1 MKRIFFVLL
10 AVALAACTSQT
21 DQTKY
26 ANRAEKILAEMHDPA
41 SDYVIVISHRGDW
54 RNYPENSIPAIESVI
69 RMGVDI
75 VEIDLKMTKDSVLVL
90 SHDKTIDRM
99 LNGKGLVSDF
109 TLDSL
114 KTFRLKRAHN
124 VTTDSLRI
132 TTLEEALTVCKDRI
146 VVNLDHA
153 WDYYDAAIA
162 VAEKVGVVDQI
173 LMKGKKPLKTVE
185 DKLSTHENNFMYM
198 PIIDINKPAGQ
209 KLFAEYKELGVG
221 TQLAYEICWN
231 KMTPEV
237 ENCMKDIIAGGSKVW
252 ANSIWGSLCGY
263 LDDDAAYEFGP
274 ENYYGK
280 LVDMG
285 VTMIQ
290 TDRPEFIIDYLRSR
304 GLHD

>member
-10 AVALAACTSQT
+10 AVALAACTSQN
-21 DQTKY
+21 DQNKY
-26 ANRAEKILAEMHDPA
+26 ANRAEKILAEMHDPT
-41 SDYVIVISHRGDW
+41 SDYVIVASHRGDW

-114 KTFRLKRAHN
+114 RTFRLKRAHN

-221 TQLAYEICWN
+221 TQLAYEVCWN

-290 TDRPEFIIDYLRSR
+290 TDRPEFIIEYLRSR

>member
-221 TQLAYEICWN
+221 TQLAYEVCWN

-290 TDRPEFIIDYLRSR
+290 TDRPEFIIEYLRSR

>member
-1 MKRIFFVLL
+1 MKRIFFVFI
-10 AVALAACTSQT
+10 AVALAACTNEPQ
-21 DQTKY
+21 Y
-26 ANRAEKILAEMHDPA
+26 ANRAEKILAEMHDPT
-41 SDYVIVISHRGDW
+41 SDYVIVASHRGDW

-114 KTFRLKRAHN
+114 RTFRLKRAHN

-162 VAEKVGVVDQI
+162 VAEKVGVVEQI
-173 LMKGKKPLKTVE
+173 LMKGKKPLKVVE

>member
-1 MKRIFFVLL
+1 M
-10 AVALAACTSQT
+10 
-21 DQTKY
+21 
-26 ANRAEKILAEMHDPA
+26 NDPA
-41 SDYVIVISHRGDW
+41 SDYVIVASHRGDW

-75 VEIDLKMTKDSVLVL
+75 LEIDLKMTKDSVLVL

-114 KTFRLKRAHN
+114 KTFKLKRAHN

-132 TTLEEALTVCKDRI
+132 ATLEEALTVCKDRI

-153 WDYYDAAIA
+153 WDYYDEALA
-162 VAEKVGVVDQI
+162 VAEKLGVTNQI
-173 LMKGKKPLKTVE
+173 LMKGKKPLDVVE
-185 DKLSTHENNFMYM
+185 SKFASYENNFMYM
-198 PIIDINKPAGQ
+198 PIIDINKTSGQ
-209 KLFAEYKELGVG
+209 KLFGEYKELGVG
-221 TQLAYEICWN
+221 TQIAYEVCWN
-231 KMTPEV
+231 KLTPEV
-237 ENCMKDIIAGGSKVW
+237 EDCMKQIIEGGSKVW

-263 LDDDAAYEFGP
+263 LDDDAAYEYGP

-290 TDRPEFIIDYLRSR
+290 TDRPEFIINYLRSR

>member
-124 VTTDSLRI
+124 VATDSLRI

-185 DKLSTHENNFMYM
+185 EKLASHENNFMYM
-198 PIIDINKPAGQ
+198 PIVDINKPAGQ
-209 KLFAEYKELGVG
+209 KLFDQYKELGVG
-221 TQLAYEICWN
+221 TQIAYEVCWQ

-237 ENCMKDIIAGGSKVW
+237 EDCMKTIIEGGSKVW

-263 LDDDAAYEFGP
+263 LDDDAAYEYGP

-290 TDRPEFIIDYLRSR
+290 TDRPEFLINYLKSR

>member
-10 AVALAACTSQT
+10 AVALAACTSQN

-26 ANRAEKILAEMHDPA
+26 ANRAEKILAEMHDPT
-41 SDYVIVISHRGDW
+41 SDYVIVASHRGDW

-114 KTFRLKRAHN
+114 RTFRLKRAHN

-221 TQLAYEICWN
+221 TQLAYEVCWN

-263 LDDDAAYEFGP
+263 LDDDAAYEYGP

>member
-124 VTTDSLRI
+124 VATDSLRI

-173 LMKGKKPLKTVE
+173 LMKGKKPLNTVE
-185 DKLSTHENNFMYM
+185 EKLASHENNFMYM
-198 PIIDINKPAGQ
+198 PIVDINKPAGQ
-209 KLFAEYKELGVG
+209 KLFDQYKELGVG
-221 TQLAYEICWN
+221 TQIAYEVCWQ

-237 ENCMKDIIAGGSKVW
+237 EDCMKTIIEGGSKVW

-263 LDDDAAYEFGP
+263 LDDDAAYEYGP

-290 TDRPEFIIDYLRSR
+290 TDRPEFLIDYLKSR

>member
-10 AVALAACTSQT
+10 AVALAACTSQN

-26 ANRAEKILAEMHDPA
+26 ANRAEKILAEMHDPT
-41 SDYVIVISHRGDW
+41 SDYVIVASHRGDW

-114 KTFRLKRAHN
+114 RTFRLKRAHN

-173 LMKGKKPLKTVE
+173 LMKGKKPLKVVE

-221 TQLAYEICWN
+221 TQLAYEVCWN

-290 TDRPEFIIDYLRSR
+290 TDRPEFIIEYLRSR

>member
-1 MKRIFFVLL
+1 MKRIFFVFL
-10 AVALAACTSQT
+10 AVALAACTTEPQ
-21 DQTKY
+21 Y
-26 ANRAEKILAEMHDPA
+26 ANRAEKILAEMNDPT
-41 SDYVIVISHRGDW
+41 SDYVIVASHRGDW
-54 RNYPENSIPAIESVI
+54 RNFPENSIPAIESVI

-114 KTFRLKRAHN
+114 RTFKLRRAHN
-124 VTTDSLRI
+124 VVTDSLRI
-132 TTLEEALTVCKDRI
+132 VTLEEALTVCKDRI

-153 WDYYDAAIA
+153 WNYYDAAIA

-173 LMKGKKPLKTVE
+173 LMKGKKPLKEVE

-209 KLFAEYKELGVG
+209 DLFNQYKELGVG
-221 TQLAYEICWN
+221 TQIAYEICWQKN
-231 KMTPEV
+231 NQEV
-237 ENCMKDIIAGGSKVW
+237 ADCMKAVIDGGSKVW
-252 ANSIWGSLCGY
+252 VNTIWGSLCGY
-263 LDDDAAYEFGP
+263 YDDDAAYELGA
-274 ENYYGK
+274 EKYYGPV
-280 LVDMG
+280 VDMG
-285 VTMIQ
+285 ATMIQ
-290 TDRPEFIIDYLRSR
+290 TDRPEFLISYLRSR

>member
-1 MKRIFFVLL
+1 MKRILFIF
-10 AVALAACTSQT
+10 AAIAFAASCASEPQ
-21 DQTKY
+21 Y
-26 ANRAEKILAEMHDPA
+26 ANRAEKILAEMNDPT
-41 SDYVIVISHRGDW
+41 SDYVIVAAHRGDW

-221 TQLAYEICWN
+221 TQLAYEVCWN

-290 TDRPEFIIDYLRSR
+290 TDRPEFIIEYLRSR

>member
-1 MKRIFFVLL
+1 M
-10 AVALAACTSQT
+10 AVSCAPKEQ
-21 DQTKY
+21 Y
-26 ANRAEKILAEMHDPA
+26 ANRAEKILAEMHDPT
-41 SDYVIVISHRGDW
+41 SDYVIVASHRGDW

-114 KTFRLKRAHN
+114 RTFRLKRAHN

-173 LMKGKKPLKTVE
+173 LMKGKKPLKVVE

-198 PIIDINKPAGQ
+198 PIIDIQKPAGK
-209 KLFAEYKELGVG
+209 KLFDEYKELGLG
-221 TQLAYEICWN
+221 TQIAYEVCWGKN
-231 KMTPEV
+231 APEV
-237 ENCMKDIIAGGSKVW
+237 TECFNEIIAGNSKVW
-252 ANSIWGSLCGY
+252 ANSIWGTLCGY
-263 LDDDAAYEFGP
+263 LDDDAALEYGADKIYGP
-274 ENYYGK
+274 

-285 VTMIQ
+285 ATMIQ
-290 TDRPEFIIDYLRSR
+290 TDRPEFLISYLRSR